1 MNKPNRDY
9 AAEYKRRME
18 RGKKLGRTKAEA
30 RGHGGINKKSKAQV
44 RQEIRT
50 DDPLHRAFELVRRGA
65 SMTPTAK
72 KLHVSPERLSRFIR
86 SNANVEIKSGRLR
99 IADDLRQFAMP
110 MFSNG
115 RSRNV
120 KVNSDA
126 RDQISQYLVNVTKFL
141 NSNDISHLEAFKGL
155 KFRTTSGK
163 PYTFETNPNRLY
175 EMYEA
180 GEFDIAI
187 LYKPLGYA

>member
-1 MNKPNRDY
+1 MAKRKRDY
-9 AAEYKRRME
+9 AAEYQRRLE
-18 RGKKLGRTKAEA
+18 RGRKLGRTKAEA
-30 RGHGGINKKSKAQV
+30 RGHGGLNKKSKAQV
-44 RQEIRT
+44 RGEIKT

-86 SNANVEIKSGRLR
+86 SNAKVEIKSGRLR
-99 IADDLRQFAMP
+99 IADDLRQFAIP

-120 KVNSDA
+120 KVTSDA
-126 RDQISQYLVNVTKFL
+126 RDQISQYLVSVTRFL
-141 NSNDISHLEAFKGL
+141 NSNDISHLEPFKGL
-155 KFRTTSGK
+155 KVRSTSGK
-163 PYTFETNPNRLY
+163 SYMFETDPNRLY
-175 EMYEA
+175 EMSEA
-180 GEFDIAI
+180 GEFEIAI

>member
-1 MNKPNRDY
+1 MAKRKRDY
-9 AAEYKRRME
+9 AAEYARRIEHGKR
-18 RGKKLGRTKAEA
+18 LGRTKTEA
-30 RGHGGINKKSKAQV
+30 RGHGGLNKKSKAQV
-44 RQEIRT
+44 RREIKT

-72 KLHVSPERLSRFIR
+72 RLGIAPERLGRFLR
-86 SNANVEIKSGRLR
+86 QNARVDKKAGR
-99 IADDLRQFAMP
+99 IIIIEDLRQFEMP
-110 MFSNG
+110 MFTNG

-126 RDQISQYLVNVTKFL
+126 RDQISQYLVSVTKFL
-141 NSNDISHLEAFKGL
+141 NSNDPSHLEPFKGM
-155 KFRTTSGK
+155 KVRTASGRS
-163 PYTFETNPNRLY
+163 YFFETNPNRLY

>member
-1 MNKPNRDY
+1 MAKRKRDY
-9 AAEYKRRME
+9 AAEYQRRLE

-30 RGHGGINKKSKAQV
+30 RGHGGLNKKSKAQV
-44 RQEIRT
+44 RGEIRT

-72 KLHVSPERLSRFIR
+72 KFHVSPERLSRFIR

-110 MFSNG
+110 MFSKG
-115 RSRNV
+115 RSQNV
-120 KVNSDA
+120 KVTSDV
-126 RDQISQYLVNVTKFL
+126 RDQISQYLVSVTRFL
-141 NSNDISHLEAFKGL
+141 NSNDISHLEPFKGL
-155 KFRTTSGK
+155 KVRSVSGRS
-163 PYTFETNPNRLY
+163 YIFETDPNRLY

>member
-1 MNKPNRDY
+1 MAKRKRDHV
-9 AAEYKRRME
+9 AEYARRME
-18 RGKKLGRTKAEA
+18 RGKKLGRTTAES
-30 RGHGGINKKSKAQV
+30 RGHGGLRRKSKAQV
-44 RQEIRT
+44 HSEIKT
-50 DDPLHRAFELVRRGA
+50 DDPLHRAFELILRGA

-72 KLHVSPERLSRFIR
+72 RLGIAPERLGRFLR
-86 SNANVEIKSGRLR
+86 ENALVEKKSGRIR
-99 IADDLRQFAMP
+99 IIQDRRQFAMP

-120 KVNSDA
+120 KVSSDA
-126 RDQISQYLVNVTKFL
+126 RDQISQYLVSVTRFL
-141 NSNDISHLEAFKGL
+141 NSNDVSHLEPFKGL
-155 KFRTTSGK
+155 KVRSTSGRS
-163 PYTFETNPNRLY
+163 YIFETDPNRLY